1 MKNPTRGSSNRSH
14 PDEAATDSADVQAS
28 ELANRVV
35 RGDREALAEL
45 FSLFRPRLWR
55 MVNFRLHPRLHGRV
69 DPDDVLQDAWLM
81 AVDRISYFMRDAS
94 HSAFIWFRLIVSQ
107 ALVEVHRHHLGAEKR
122 NAARDVPVFGGW
134 ASGSTSSSMAFHL
147 SGNITSP
154 SSALNRAEMAQ
165 QLDTILQ
172 GMNEV
177 DREVL
182 ALRHFEELSNSETAR
197 VLNMSE
203 QAASGRYIRALGRL
217 KQILEI
223 VPGFFDEPPGGSK
236 PGGNMPGGNKP
247 GGLRPG
253 GTRRAGTTTAGNAKM
268 EKPAVPKAER
278 AKSENT
284 RSAKG
289 KSAKGDTTS

>member
-1 MKNPTRGSSNRSH
+1 MKNPTRGPSEKSP
-14 PDEAATDSADVQAS
+14 PDNAAADSADAQAT
-28 ELANRVV
+28 ELANRVI

-81 AVDRISYFMRDAS
+81 AVDRMSYFMRDAS
-94 HSAFIWFRLIVSQ
+94 HSAFIWFRMIVNQ
-107 ALVEVHRHHLGAEKR
+107 ALVEAHRHHLRAEKR
-122 NAARDVPVFGGW
+122 NAARDVPAFGGW

-154 SSALNRAEMAQ
+154 SSALNRTEMAQ

-172 GMNEV
+172 GMNEI

-203 QAASGRYIRALGRL
+203 QAASGRYIRALSRL

-223 VPGFFDEPPGGSK
+223 VPGFLSESPAGIRTAANSK
-236 PGGNMPGGNKP
+236 PEKTVTGK
-247 GGLRPG
+247 
-253 GTRRAGTTTAGNAKM
+253 TTPTKA
-268 EKPAVPKAER
+268 PKR
-278 AKSENT
+278 
-284 RSAKG
+284 
-289 KSAKGDTTS
+289 KSAKGDANT

>member
-1 MKNPTRGSSNRSH
+1 MPPIGFSLRVVYNFQQVACMKNPTRGSAERSH
-14 PDEAATDSADVQAS
+14 PDDAAGDPADARAT

-55 MVNFRLHPRLHGRV
+55 MVNFRLHPKLHGRV

-81 AVDRISYFMRDAS
+81 AVDRMSYFMRDAS
-94 HSAFIWFRLIVSQ
+94 HSAFIWFRMIVNQ

-122 NAARDVPVFGGW
+122 DAARDVPVFGGG
-134 ASGSTSSSMAFHL
+134 ASGSTSSSMAFQL
-147 SGNITSP
+147 SGNLTSP
-154 SSALNRAEMAQ
+154 SSALNRAEVAK

-172 GMNEV
+172 GMNEI

-182 ALRHFEELSNSETAR
+182 ALRHFEELTNSETAR

-223 VPGFFDEPPGGSK
+223 VPGFFSEPPNQRSHGDSQRGHSDRGHV
-236 PGGNMPGGNKP
+236 PRGD
-247 GGLRPG
+247 
-253 GTRRAGTTTAGNAKM
+253 ATT
-268 EKPAVPKAER
+268 
-278 AKSENT
+278 
-284 RSAKG
+284 
-289 KSAKGDTTS
+289 

>member
-1 MKNPTRGSSNRSH
+1 MAPIGFGSGSLYNRIQVACMNPSSHGSAEHSH
-14 PDEAATDSADVQAS
+14 AGGPDPAERDPRIVSLSD
-28 ELANRVV
+28 RII
-35 RGDREALAEL
+35 RGDKDALAEL
-45 FSLFRPRLWR
+45 FSIYRPRLWR
-55 MVNFRLHPRLHGRV
+55 MVNFRLHPRLQGRV

-81 AVDRISYFMRDAS
+81 AVNRITYFLRDAS
-94 HSAFIWFRLIVSQ
+94 HSSFIWFRMIVNQ
-107 ALVEVHRHHLGAEKR
+107 ALIDLHRHHLGAEKR
-122 NAARDVPVFGGW
+122 NAARDVPVFSGW

-147 SGNITSP
+147 CGHLTSP
-154 SSALNRAEMAQ
+154 SSAVNRAELAK

-223 VPGFFDEPPGGSK
+223 VPGFLDGLPPSVTSR
-236 PGGNMPGGNKP
+236 
-247 GGLRPG
+247 RP
-253 GTRRAGTTTAGNAKM
+253 APPDDLKI
-268 EKPAVPKAER
+268 
-278 AKSENT
+278 
-284 RSAKG
+284 
-289 KSAKGDTTS
+289 

>member
-1 MKNPTRGSSNRSH
+1 MKNPTRGSSDQSQ
-14 PDEAATDSADVQAS
+14 PDDSAADLADGRTN
-28 ELANRVV
+28 ELVNRVV
-35 RGDREALAEL
+35 SGDKEALAEL
-45 FSLFRPRLWR
+45 FSVYRPRLWR

-81 AVDRISYFMRDAS
+81 AVDRMSYFMRDAS
-94 HSAFIWFRLIVSQ
+94 HSSFIWFRMIVNQ
-107 ALVEVHRHHLGAEKR
+107 ALVETHRHHLGAEKR
-122 NAARDVPVFGGW
+122 NAARDVPVYGGW
-134 ASGSTSSSMAFHL
+134 ATGSTSSSMAFHL

-154 SSALNRAEMAQ
+154 SSAMNRAELAK

-223 VPGFFDEPPGGSK
+223 VPGFFDEPPHARPRPDATRGDGKRADRSRGDGG
-236 PGGNMPGGNKP
+236 
-247 GGLRPG
+247 R
-253 GTRRAGTTTAGNAKM
+253 
-268 EKPAVPKAER
+268 
-278 AKSENT
+278 
-284 RSAKG
+284 
-289 KSAKGDTTS
+289 GDTAT

>member
-1 MKNPTRGSSNRSH
+1 MKNPTRGSSPKSH
-14 PDEAATDSADVQAS
+14 PDDSAADSADERID
-28 ELANRVV
+28 ELSKRVV
-35 RGDREALAEL
+35 GHDREALAEL
-45 FSLFRPRLWR
+45 FSIYRPRLWR

-81 AVDRISYFMRDAS
+81 AVERMGYFMRDAS
-94 HSAFIWFRLIVSQ
+94 HSSFIWFRMIVNQ
-107 ALVEVHRHHLGAEKR
+107 ALVETHRHHLGAEKR

-134 ASGSTSSSMAFHL
+134 SSGSTSSSMAFHL
-147 SGNITSP
+147 CGNLTSP
-154 SSALNRAEMAQ
+154 SSALNRAEIAK

-172 GMNEV
+172 GMNEI

-223 VPGFFDEPPGGSK
+223 VPGFFDEAPHD
-236 PGGNMPGGNKP
+236 
-247 GGLRPG
+247 RPRDDRPRG
-253 GTRRAGTTTAGNAKM
+253 ETA
-268 EKPAVPKAER
+268 
-278 AKSENT
+278 S
-284 RSAKG
+284 
-289 KSAKGDTTS
+289 